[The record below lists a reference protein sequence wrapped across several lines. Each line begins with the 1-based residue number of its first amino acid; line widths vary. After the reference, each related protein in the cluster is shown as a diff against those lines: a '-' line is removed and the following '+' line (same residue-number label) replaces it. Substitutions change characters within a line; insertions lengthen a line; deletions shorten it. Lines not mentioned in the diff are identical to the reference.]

1 MDSQRTELL
10 TRGGVRVTRTAT
22 PFDPAELG
30 RIAALVDERRG
41 GVMSSGMEYP
51 GRYSRW
57 HMAYADPCAEIIAVG
72 RRVTARALNDRG
84 RVLLPVIRAALP
96 AGAGS
101 TEGGAN
107 PTRTRG
113 RVSVVIAETD
123 REFTEEERSR
133 RPTVFTA
140 LREVAAAFGCADPHL
155 GLYGAFGYDLA
166 FQFEP
171 VKLRCDRPASQR
183 DLVLH
188 LPDEIW
194 VLDRMREE
202 AVRYS
207 YEFEVDGISTAEL
220 DRRTASTGQA
230 GAPLPVRPEDLPPPP
245 RPGTYARVVAQARE
259 RFARGDLFEV
269 TPGHVF
275 YGRCASPAAFY
286 ELLRQRN
293 PAPYEFLFNLGQGEF
308 LVGASPEMYVR
319 VTGDRVETCPIAGTI
334 ARGEGPLE
342 DAANIATLLGSAK
355 EESELTMCTDVD
367 RNDKAR
373 ICVPGSVRVIGRRQ
387 IEMYSRLI
395 HTVDHIEGKLR
406 PGFDAF
412 DALLTHMWAV
422 TVTGAPKTWAMQF
435 IEDHEET
442 PRRWYGGAVGK
453 IGFDGSMNTGLT
465 LRTAHITG
473 GVAAVRAGA
482 TLLYDSVPEAEE
494 KETHIKARA
503 LLETL
508 EEASRLA
515 EGLTGTEPRTA
526 AGSVLAAG
534 AARAG
539 GWTPKVLLVDHQ
551 DSFVHT
557 LGDYFRQ
564 QGAEVTTLRFGFP
577 PSLLDSYAPD
587 LVVLSPGPGR
597 PADFGCA
604 ALLDEVYARQLP
616 VFGVCLGLQAM
627 VEHAGGELSLLPE
640 PAHGKPGL
648 VRVSGGSLLAGLPAE
663 FTAGRYHSLYAPAAE
678 VHPGFRVTACW
689 ARRPAGGRGDG
700 DRGRPRREV
709 GGAVPSRVDP
719 DRVRPVRP
727 PDHRQCPRPVSCPAE
742 GRWSPVVCCAMR
754 SVEPEVFLVAR
765 PQVDYEAMAAYL
777 REVGGERWLER
788 VDRDQLGNDAQDLA
802 EFAGKMCYRSWEPG
816 LNPNVRK
823 VRDDQDA
830 YLQNILR
837 QQHGSVLEHVSFT
850 FVLHNV
856 SRVFTHEIV
865 RHRPGTAVSQESLR
879 YVRLDELPFWFPEWA
894 QQDAE
899 LMKRAT
905 ALLAELE
912 QFQQWMAGHFGLD
925 DDDTKMHEK
934 KHKTSFMRRF
944 APEGLATGLVWTANI
959 RTLRHTIEARTD
971 QGAEEE
977 IRLVFNKIG
986 ELMREEAPAL
996 FGDYTVTD
1004 GTWIP
1009 GWRKV

>member
-1 MDSQRTELL
+1 VDAQRLEMT
-10 TRGGVRVTRTAT
+10 TRDGVRVTRTAA

-30 RIAALVDERRG
+30 RIAALADERRG

-57 HMAYADPCAEIIAVG
+57 HMAYADPCAEIVATG

-84 RVLLPVIRAALP
+84 RVLLPVIRAALL
-96 AGAGS
+96 
-101 TEGGAN
+101 
-107 PTRTRG
+107 RVG
-113 RVSVVIAETD
+113 RPDGEDSVVVPEDD

-133 RPTVFTA
+133 RPTVFSA
-140 LREVAAAFGCADPHL
+140 LREITAAFGCEDPHL

-171 VKLRCDRPASQR
+171 VRRRLDRPATQR

-194 VLDRMREE
+194 VLDRKREE

-207 YEFEVDGISTAEL
+207 YDFEVGGVSTAGL
-220 DRRTASTGQA
+220 SRDTASTG
-230 GAPLPVRPEDLPPPP
+230 GGRETRPVRDQDLPAQP
-245 RPGTYARVVAQARE
+245 RPGRYAQVVEDARE

-269 TPGHVF
+269 VPSHVF

-293 PAPYEFLFNLGQGEF
+293 PAPYEFLFNLGEGEY

-334 ARGEGPLE
+334 ARGEDTLE

-373 ICVPGSVRVIGRRQ
+373 VCVPGSVRVIGRRQ

-395 HTVDHIEGKLR
+395 HTVDHIEGRLR

-412 DALLTHMWAV
+412 DAFLTHMWAV

-435 IEDHEET
+435 IEDHEDT

-465 LRTAHITG
+465 LRTAHISG
-473 GVAAVRAGA
+473 GIAAVRAGA

-494 KETHIKARA
+494 KETQIKARA
-503 LLETL
+503 LIETL
-508 EEASRLA
+508 NEASRGA
-515 EGLTGTEPRTA
+515 RAAVTEPGLSRVTA
-526 AGSVLAAG
+526 SGSGDYAP
-534 AARAG
+534 RI
-539 GWTPKVLLVDHQ
+539 LLVDHQ

-577 PSLLDSYAPD
+577 PALLDSYAPD
-587 LVVLSPGPGR
+587 LVVMSPGPGR

-604 ALLDEVYARQLP
+604 ALLDQVYARHLP
-616 VFGVCLGLQAM
+616 TFGVCLGLQAM
-627 VEHAGGELSLLPE
+627 VEHAGGALSLLPE

-678 VHPGFRVTACW
+678 VRGGFAVTA
-689 ARRPAGGRGDG
+689 ATADG
-700 DRGRPRREV
+700 VVMAIEDEQ
-709 GGAVPSRVDP
+709 A
-719 DRVRPVRP
+719 
-727 PDHRQCPRPVSCPAE
+727 
-742 GRWSPVVCCAMR
+742 GRWAVQFH
-754 SVEPEVFLVAR
+754 PE
-765 PQVDYEAMAAYL
+765 
-777 REVGGERWLER
+777 
-788 VDRDQLGNDAQDLA
+788 
-802 EFAGKMCYRSWEPG
+802 S
-816 LNPNVRK
+816 
-823 VRDDQDA
+823 
-830 YLQNILR
+830 IL
-837 QQHGSVLEHVSFT
+837 
-850 FVLHNV
+850 
-856 SRVFTHEIV
+856 
-865 RHRPGTAVSQESLR
+865 TASGR
-879 YVRLDELPFWFPEWA
+879 
-894 QQDAE
+894 
-899 LMKRAT
+899 
-905 ALLAELE
+905 
-912 QFQQWMAGHFGLD
+912 AGHQIIGNVLD
-925 DDDTKMHEK
+925 LC
-934 KHKTSFMRRF
+934 R
-944 APEGLATGLVWTANI
+944 
-959 RTLRHTIEARTD
+959 ARENA
-971 QGAEEE
+971 GA
-977 IRLVFNKIG
+977 
-986 ELMREEAPAL
+986 AL
-996 FGDYTVTD
+996 
-1004 GTWIP
+1004 
-1009 GWRKV
+1009 